1 MRQQDFD
8 RRVQPTS
15 HPKIALRQHAD
26 PRGDTVSEDVAEDIA
41 KDIRSVVA
49 TLSQKGYRRL
59 VAVSVDD
66 GDARLTTCL
75 QSVGFRRRPRMEVY
89 ERALRHASPSVT
101 DLPPQILVSDFHGLA
116 AQEVYPVVDAIFA
129 ERPIV
134 GHRSEFQE
142 IMENSGFL
150 PDCSRV
156 ARDGD
161 RMIGVQLVHRR
172 APTVVEFTYGG
183 VTPEWRRRHV
193 ALSLL
198 SHSLDACRAAGYRTV
213 TGHVAIEN
221 AAGRGF
227 LDRAGFS
234 RVGSLSNCSLDLR
247 GDARSP
253 ARA

>member
-1 MRQQDFD
+1 M
-8 RRVQPTS
+8 PCSGTPS
-15 HPKIALRQHAD
+15 SLPLLWLSSY
-26 PRGDTVSEDVAEDIA
+26 VSEDIADDIA
-41 KDIRSVVA
+41 EEIEGVVA

-75 QSVGFRRRPRMEVY
+75 QSVGFHRKPQIEVY
-89 ERALRHASPSVT
+89 ERPLHHAPPSVT
-101 DLPPQILVSDFHGLA
+101 DVPHQIVVSDFHGLTVE
-116 AQEVYPVVDAIFA
+116 EVYPVVHAIFA
-129 ERPIV
+129 DRPIV

-142 IMENSGFL
+142 IMHDSCFL

-156 ARDGD
+156 ARDRD

-172 APTVVEFTYGG
+172 TPTVVEFTYGG
-183 VTPEWRRRHV
+183 VMPEWRRRHV

-198 SHSLDACRAAGYRTV
+198 CHSLDACQAAGYQTA

-227 LDRAGFS
+227 LGRAGFS
-234 RVGSLSNCSLDLR
+234 RVGSRSNYSLDLR